1 MAANVYMKSF
11 NLGSGSYVRLA
22 DASTVMNMT
31 VIASS
36 KNSSNVNVRFRGG
49 TPVSWPPGAAAMFEG
64 VDITEFEV
72 QGSAGHQ
79 LLVVGYTR

>member
-11 NLGSGSYVRLA
+11 NLGSGSYVKLA
-22 DASTVMNMT
+22 DALTVMNMT
-31 VIASS
+31 IIASS

>member
-11 NLGSGSYVRLA
+11 ALGSGQYVKLA
-22 DASTVMNMT
+22 DESTVMNT
-31 VIASS
+31 TIVASS
-36 KNSSNVNVRFRGG
+36 KNAGNVNVRFRGG

-72 QGSAGHQ
+72 QGAAGHL

>member
-11 NLGSGSYVRLA
+11 ALGSGQYVKLA
-22 DASTVMNMT
+22 DESIVMNT
-31 VIASS
+31 TIVASS
-36 KNSSNVNVRFRGG
+36 KNSGNVNVRFRGG

-64 VDITEFEV
+64 VDISEFEV
-72 QGSAGHQ
+72 QGNGAHL

>member
-11 NLGSGSYVRLA
+11 NLGSGSYVKLA

>member
-11 NLGSGSYVRLA
+11 NLGSPSYLKLA
-22 DASTVMNMT
+22 DVSTVMNT
-31 VIASS
+31 TIVAST
-36 KNSSNVNVRFRGG
+36 KNAGNVNVRFRGG

-64 VDITEFEV
+64 VDISEFEV
-72 QGSAGHQ
+72 QGAASHL